1 MNKTK
6 KENLIFIDGWEH
18 VHCPVCGT
26 LVETYDICDVCHWQN
41 TGAFN
46 IDGGPNKMTLAEAK
60 MAYKRKNDMNE
71 SQKTWEID
79 GEIWLHCPVCGTEV
93 MDYDICDVC
102 RWQNTGIINIDG
114 GPNKMTLAEAKMA
127 YKRKNDMNESQKTW
141 EIDGEIW
148 LHCPVC
154 GTEVMD
160 YDICDVCRWQNTG
173 IINIDGGPNK
183 MTLAEAKEAYAKGIP
198 II

>member
-60 MAYKRKNDMNE
+60 MAYKRKNDINE
-71 SQKTWEID
+71 SQKTWVIN
-79 GEIWLHCPVCGTEV
+79 GETWLHCPLPAPQDFSG
-93 MDYDICDVC
+93 
-102 RWQNTGIINIDG
+102 
-114 GPNKMTLAEAKMA
+114 
-127 YKRKNDMNESQKTW
+127 
-141 EIDGEIW
+141 
-148 LHCPVC
+148 
-154 GTEVMD
+154 
-160 YDICDVCRWQNTG
+160 
-173 IINIDGGPNK
+173 
-183 MTLAEAKEAYAKGIP
+183 
-198 II
+198 

>member
-18 VHCPVCGT
+18 VNCPVCGN

-60 MAYKRKNDMNE
+60 
-71 SQKTWEID
+71 
-79 GEIWLHCPVCGTEV
+79 
-93 MDYDICDVC
+93 
-102 RWQNTGIINIDG
+102 
-114 GPNKMTLAEAKMA
+114 
-127 YKRKNDMNESQKTW
+127 
-141 EIDGEIW
+141 
-148 LHCPVC
+148 
-154 GTEVMD
+154 
-160 YDICDVCRWQNTG
+160 
-173 IINIDGGPNK
+173 
-183 MTLAEAKEAYAKGIP
+183 EAYVNGIP